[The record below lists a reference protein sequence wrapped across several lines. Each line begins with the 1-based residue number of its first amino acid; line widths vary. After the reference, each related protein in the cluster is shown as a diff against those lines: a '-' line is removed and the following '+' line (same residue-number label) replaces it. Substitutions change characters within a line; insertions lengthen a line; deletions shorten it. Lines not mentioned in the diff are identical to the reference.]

1 MFALSS
7 ETLFLEY
14 TEMSSRKKPVVIEG
28 VDYPSITD
36 ASVVLNLHVDTV
48 RRRVNSTLETWMDWR
63 FAKTDVKA
71 AQPAR
76 SKREVII
83 KGIRYESVTA
93 AAKAIGETYNVIYGR
108 ILSDSPNYADY
119 RFANLIPCRI
129 RANPDPKKPK
139 TIAVRVGDKTY
150 PTLHLAAKA
159 EGVTVHGLRNR
170 KRQTHTAT
178 VEFVNAR
185 TGELIC

>member
-1 MFALSS
+1 
-7 ETLFLEY
+7 
-14 TEMSSRKKPVVIEG
+14 MSSRKKAVVILGEK
-28 VDYPSITD
+28 YPSIVD
-36 ASVVLNLHVDTV
+36 ASIVLDLHVDTV
-48 RRRVNSTLETWMDWR
+48 RRRVNSTLETWKDWH
-63 FAKTDVKA
+63 FAAIESKVAK
-71 AQPAR
+71 PAR

-83 KGIRYESVTA
+83 KGIRYESITA
-93 AAKAIGETYNVIYGR
+93 AAKAFGETYNVIYGR

-119 RFANLIPCRI
+119 CFANLIPCRI

-170 KRQTHTAT
+170 KRQTHGAT
-178 VEFVNAR
+178 VEFINAR